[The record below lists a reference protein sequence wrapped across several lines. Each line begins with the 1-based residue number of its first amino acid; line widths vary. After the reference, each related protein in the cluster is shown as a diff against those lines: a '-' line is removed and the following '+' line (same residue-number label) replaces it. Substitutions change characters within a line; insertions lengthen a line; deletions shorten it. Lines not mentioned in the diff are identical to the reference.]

1 MKITKVEIEFDN
13 GFCVYVTLEE
23 AKELRDKLNKL
34 FGGEKEYIP
43 YPTYPFWRDYT
54 DYTIRYFPWHDT
66 HTTCKG
72 GD

>member
-43 YPTYPFWRDYT
+43 YPTYPS
-54 DYTIRYFPWHDT
+54 
-66 HTTCKG
+66 
-72 GD
+72 